1 MTEVS
6 ALTALGAGVLS
17 FVSPCVMPL
26 MPAYLSFVSG
36 LSIEELRQSEAGALD
51 SAHRR
56 HKVLLGA
63 LGFIAGF
70 STVFVLLGASA
81 TVIGSSLTGFR
92 FQLAGW
98 TITPAQIAG
107 LLIIVFGLHLMGL
120 LRIPWLYRERRFSVD
135 AGTGLAR
142 TYLLGG
148 AFAFG
153 WTPCIGPILG
163 FILTLAAGQDSV
175 GQGVWLLALYSL
187 GLGIPFLLTAL
198 SLERFFH
205 VFARVKQ
212 HFKAIEVVSGLLLVT
227 VGVLIVFDLLIRLN
241 ENFSFLLDFSLWL
254 ESSLL

>member
-36 LSIEELRQSEAGALD
+36 LSIEELRESEAGALD
-51 SAHRR
+51 SAQRR

-98 TITPAQIAG
+98 IITPAQIAG

-120 LRIPWLYRERRFSVD
+120 LRIPWLYRERRFSID
-135 AGTGLAR
+135 AGTGLMR

-148 AFAFG
+148 AFA
-153 WTPCIGPILG
+153 
-163 FILTLAAGQDSV
+163 LAGRP
-175 GQGVWLLALYSL
+175 ALD
-187 GLGIPFLLTAL
+187 PFW
-198 SLERFFH
+198 
-205 VFARVKQ
+205 
-212 HFKAIEVVSGLLLVT
+212 G
-227 VGVLIVFDLLIRLN
+227 
-241 ENFSFLLDFSLWL
+241 SF
-254 ESSLL
+254 